1 MKNGILIAMIALIGV
16 VIAAC
21 GGGDKASDQ
30 VANDGTKQSI
40 KVTSAGEIAT
50 LDSAL
55 YSDTFSSDA
64 IGQISEGLYRVNPD
78 NDAELGIAKAEPTVS
93 ADKKVY
99 TFQLRDDAKWSNGDP
114 VTASD
119 FVFAFQ
125 KVVDPKTASPSSNQL
140 DVIKNANQIRNE
152 KASPDTLGVKAI
164 NDKTLEITLENPIP
178 YLPKLLT
185 GTPFLPQNEKF
196 VTATGSKY
204 GTSADTVLSNGP
216 FLLKDWSGIG
226 TSWTYIK
233 NKDYWDATN
242 VKLNKVAVQVAKD
255 TGAGVNLYQTG
266 DVQYTALTDEFVQ
279 KYKTD
284 KAYHSK
290 EKSLIGYL
298 GFNEDRKATANVH
311 LRKALSMAFD
321 KEAYTD
327 TILGDG
333 SKALNGYIPSGFAK
347 DPGNNKDF
355 RAENGDLVTFDPE
368 KAKSEWV
375 TAKQELGVDKLTLE
389 ILSSDTEVS
398 KKTVEFLQSE
408 IQKNLPDITIKL
420 KSVPLKNRLA
430 LTTAGDY
437 DVFYGTWMPDYSDP
451 INFLEVYQ
459 SDGGLNFSKYDS
471 ATYDAGLNDIKST
484 YATEPEKRWDKM
496 LELEKQLIQTDAVV
510 APFYQGASAYLLDP
524 TVKDVQIY
532 PFGRN
537 ISYRLAYVAK

>member
-1 MKNGILIAMIALIGV
+1 ML
-16 VIAAC
+16 
-21 GGGDKASDQ
+21 
-30 VANDGTKQSI
+30 TK
-40 KVTSAGEIAT
+40 KT
-50 LDSAL
+50 
-55 YSDTFSSDA
+55 
-64 IGQISEGLYRVNPD
+64 
-78 NDAELGIAKAEPTVS
+78 
-93 ADKKVY
+93 Y

-114 VTASD
+114 VTAAD

-125 KVVDPKTASPSSNQL
+125 KVVNSKTASPSSNQM

-178 YLPKLLT
+178 YLSKLLT

-196 VTATGSKY
+196 VTSVGSKY
-204 GTSADTVLSNGP
+204 GTSADTILSNGS

-226 TSWTYIK
+226 TSWTYTK
-233 NKDYWDATN
+233 NKDYWDAEN
-242 VKLNKVAVQVAKD
+242 VKLNKIAVQVAKE
-255 TGAGVNLYQTG
+255 TGAGVNLYETG

-279 KYKTD
+279 KYKGD
-284 KAYHSK
+284 KAYHAK

-298 GFNEDRKATANVH
+298 GFNEDRKATGNVH

-321 KEAYTD
+321 KEAYTN

-347 DPGNNKDF
+347 DPKNNKDF
-355 RAENGDLVTFDPE
+355 RSENGDLITFDPE

-408 IQKNLPDITIKL
+408 IEKNLPGVTIKL

-430 LTTAGDY
+430 LTTTGDY
-437 DVFYGTWMPDYSDP
+437 DIFYGTWTPDYSDP

-459 SDGGLNFSKYDS
+459 SDGGLNFSKYNS
-471 ATYDAGLNDIKST
+471 SKYDEGLSEVKKT
-484 YATEPEKRWDKM
+484 YATDSEKRWDKM

-510 APFYQGASAYLLDP
+510 APFYQGASAYLVDP
-524 TVKDVQIY
+524 AVKGVQIY

>member
-21 GGGDKASDQ
+21 GGGNTDKEKVSGDAE
-30 VANDGTKQSI
+30 QSI

-78 NDAELGIAKAEPTVS
+78 NDAELGIASAEPTVS
-93 ADKKVY
+93 ADKKTY

-114 VTASD
+114 VTAAD

-196 VTATGSKY
+196 VTSAGSKY

-226 TSWTYIK
+226 TSWTYTK
-233 NKDYWDATN
+233 NKDYWDAKN
-242 VKLNKVAVQVAKD
+242 VKLDKVAVQVAKD
-255 TGAGVNLYQTG
+255 TGAGVNRYQTG

-279 KYKTD
+279 QYKDD

-321 KEAYTD
+321 KEAYTN
-327 TILGDG
+327 TVLGDG

-347 DPGNNKDF
+347 DPKTNQDF

-368 KAKSEWV
+368 KAKSEWA

-389 ILSSDTEVS
+389 VLSSDTEVS

-408 IQKNLPDITIKL
+408 IEKNLPGVTIKL

-437 DVFYGTWMPDYSDP
+437 DVFYGTWTPDYSDP

-459 SDGGLNFSKYDS
+459 SDGGLNFSKYNN
-471 ATYDAGLNDIKST
+471 ATYDAGLNDVKQT
-484 YATEPEKRWDKM
+484 YATDPEKRWDKM

-524 TVKDVQIY
+524 AVKDVQIY